1 MPRPTLSSRRAFLRR
16 SAALGALATLP
27 GSVRAST
34 PPATQPVAIATWDNR
49 RAIAAAWAV
58 LYGRGYAL
66 DAVEQGVHVPEADP
80 EDHSVGLGG
89 YPDRDG
95 RVTLDACLMDEQH
108 RCGSVAALED
118 ILHPISVARKVM
130 EETPHVMLVGEG
142 ALQFA
147 LEQGFERTNLL
158 TEHAEQAWREW
169 SATNDY
175 RPAINNERR
184 GALPIEDSHDTIGML
199 ALDAERRLAG
209 ACTTSGWSFKLRGRV
224 GDSPIIGAGLYV
236 DGEVGAATATGHGE
250 EMIRMA
256 AAHTIVERMRAGRTP
271 QEACREAVEHLHRI
285 TPSDPTT
292 IQAGLLALDR
302 DGRFG
307 GFALQPGFNYVVTLP
322 DGTPEPDR
330 SGSITARVAAP
341 GGTTYLIEAPALL
354 G

>member
-1 MPRPTLSSRRAFLRR
+1 MSSRRAFLRR

-27 GSVRAST
+27 GSARAT
-34 PPATQPVAIATWDNR
+34 VPAATYPVAIATWDNR
-49 RAIAAAWAV
+49 RALAAAWTV
-58 LYGRGYAL
+58 LQGRGYAL
-66 DAVEQGVHVPEADP
+66 DAVEQGVWVPEADP

-89 YPDRDG
+89 YPDREG
-95 RVTLDACLMDEQH
+95 RVTLDACLMDERH

-147 LEQGFERTNLL
+147 LEQGFERTTLL
-158 TEHAEQAWREW
+158 TEHAAQAWRDWIE
-169 SATNDY
+169 TNED

-184 GALPIEDSHDTIGML
+184 KALPIEDHHDTIGML

-285 TPSDPTT
+285 TPSDPST
-292 IQAGLLALDR
+292 IQAGLLALNR

-322 DGTPEPDR
+322 SGAPEPAVDGTLTDR
-330 SGSITARVAAP
+330 LSVP
-341 GGTTYLIEAPALL
+341 GGTTYVIEAPALL